1 MIGDPIFTGD
11 KQRFY
16 AYIGEKF
23 TAINYTFEERLREEE
38 NLTTERK
45 IELAF
50 QFLDCMRDLNN
61 EVKKYYG

>member
-23 TAINYTFEERLREEE
+23 MVLNYMFEERL
-38 NLTTERK
+38 
-45 IELAF
+45 
-50 QFLDCMRDLNN
+50 
-61 EVKKYYG
+61 KKTNRI